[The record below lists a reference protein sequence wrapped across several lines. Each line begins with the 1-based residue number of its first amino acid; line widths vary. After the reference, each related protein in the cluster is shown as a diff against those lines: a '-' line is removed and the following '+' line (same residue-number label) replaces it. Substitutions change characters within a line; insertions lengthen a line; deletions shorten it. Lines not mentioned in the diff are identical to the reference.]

1 MSKDQN
7 HLDILRQID
16 KNPKTNQR
24 SLAKKLGLSL
34 GKLNYC
40 LKELNRKRLIK
51 MANFSKNKKKLSYI
65 YLLTPK
71 GILRKTELTYLFLK
85 RKSAEYEELQREIQ

>member
-1 MSKDQN
+1 MTKDQN

-24 SLAKKLGLSL
+24 SLAKNLGLSL

-40 LKELNRKRLIK
+40 LKELNKKRLIK

-71 GILRKTELTYLFLK
+71 GILKKTELTYVFLK
-85 RKSAEYEELQREIQ
+85 KKSAEYEELQKEVK

>member
-7 HLDILRQID
+7 QLDILRQID

-24 SLAKKLGLSL
+24 FLAKELGLSL

>member
-7 HLDILRQID
+7 QLDILRQID

-24 SLAKKLGLSL
+24 SLAKELGLSL

>member
-40 LKELNRKRLIK
+40 LKEL
-51 MANFSKNKKKLSYI
+51 FQYI
-65 YLLTPK
+65 RQQTLLHYLDYCN
-71 GILRKTELTYLFLK
+71 EFL
-85 RKSAEYEELQREIQ
+85 

>member
-24 SLAKKLGLSL
+24 SLAKELGLSL

-51 MANFSKNKKKLSYI
+51 MENFSKNKKKLSYI

>member
-1 MSKDQN
+1 MIKDQN
-7 HLDILRQID
+7 HLDILRKID

-24 SLAKKLGLSL
+24 SLAKELGLSV

-40 LKELNRKRLIK
+40 LKELNKKRLIK

-71 GILRKTELTYLFLK
+71 GILRKK
-85 RKSAEYEELQREIQ
+85 QN

>member
-24 SLAKKLGLSL
+24 SLAKELGLSL

-85 RKSAEYEELQREIQ
+85 RKSAEYEELQREI

>member
-7 HLDILRQID
+7 HLDILRKID

-24 SLAKKLGLSL
+24 SLAKELGLSL

-51 MANFSKNKKKLSYI
+51 MENFSKNKKKLSYI

>member
-51 MANFSKNKKKLSYI
+51 MENFSKNKKKLSYI

>member
-7 HLDILRQID
+7 HLDILRRID

-24 SLAKKLGLSL
+24 FLAKELGLSL

-51 MANFSKNKKKLSYI
+51 MENFSKNKKKLSYI

>member
-24 SLAKKLGLSL
+24 SLAKELGLSL

>member
-24 SLAKKLGLSL
+24 SLAKNLGLSL

-40 LKELNRKRLIK
+40 LKELNKKRLIK

-71 GILRKTELTYLFLK
+71 GILKKTELTYVFLK
-85 RKSAEYEELQREIQ
+85 KKSAEYEELQKEVK

>member
-24 SLAKKLGLSL
+24 SLAKELGLSL
-34 GKLNYC
+34 GKLN
-40 LKELNRKRLIK
+40 
-51 MANFSKNKKKLSYI
+51 FS
-65 YLLTPK
+65 
-71 GILRKTELTYLFLK
+71 
-85 RKSAEYEELQREIQ
+85 

>member
-7 HLDILRQID
+7 HLDILRKID

-24 SLAKKLGLSL
+24 SLAKELGLSL

-71 GILRKTELTYLFLK
+71 GILRKTELTYFFLK

>member
-7 HLDILRQID
+7 HLDILRKID

-24 SLAKKLGLSL
+24 SLAKELGLSL

-40 LKELNRKRLIK
+40 LQELNRKRLIK
-51 MANFSKNKKKLSYI
+51 MANFSKNKKKLNYI

>member
-7 HLDILRQID
+7 HLDILRKID

-24 SLAKKLGLSL
+24 SLAKELGLSL